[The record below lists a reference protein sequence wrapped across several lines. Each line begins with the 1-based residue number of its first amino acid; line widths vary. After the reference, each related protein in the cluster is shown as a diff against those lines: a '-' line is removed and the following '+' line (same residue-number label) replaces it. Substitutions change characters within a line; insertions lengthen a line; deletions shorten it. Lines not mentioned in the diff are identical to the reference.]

1 MSHSEQD
8 ITVLQCWRI
17 LLCCWAAQQDAPALS
32 GGLYWEILPWSGGCT
47 GFPLPLT
54 VCQGRYSLRTK
65 RVGRKP
71 GDYQLAA
78 VLAGQTQGLDETLY
92 ISVDLN
98 SKTSFLFTVQVA
110 CNPYLQ
116 LT

>member
-47 GFPLPLT
+47 VKYSTVQHCTGF
-54 VCQGRYSLRTK
+54 
-65 RVGRKP
+65 
-71 GDYQLAA
+71 
-78 VLAGQTQGLDETLY
+78 TLY
-92 ISVDLN
+92 N
-98 SKTSFLFTVQVA
+98 T
-110 CNPYLQ
+110 PP
-116 LT
+116 